1 VQPTSRG
8 TYSLALGRYI
18 KQLTRELLSRRK
30 CIVQKLTAIES
41 LAGVD
46 MLCSDKTGTL
56 TANKLS
62 LNEPYVSP
70 GTFVLPFQNWTRS
83 HADYFLHCV
92 IGVDRDWF
100 MTVAVLASSHNV
112 KSLDPID
119 QVTIIGL
126 KVRFHLIITI
136 SQSTDFKIND
146 AGLPQ
151 GAREPPQRV
160 EDA

>member
-8 TYSLALGRYI
+8 TFSLALGRYI

-70 GTFVLPFQNWTRS
+70 GTFVLPF
-83 HADYFLHCV
+83 
-92 IGVDRDWF
+92 
-100 MTVAVLASSHNV
+100 
-112 KSLDPID
+112 
-119 QVTIIGL
+119 
-126 KVRFHLIITI
+126 
-136 SQSTDFKIND
+136 
-146 AGLPQ
+146 
-151 GAREPPQRV
+151 
-160 EDA
+160 